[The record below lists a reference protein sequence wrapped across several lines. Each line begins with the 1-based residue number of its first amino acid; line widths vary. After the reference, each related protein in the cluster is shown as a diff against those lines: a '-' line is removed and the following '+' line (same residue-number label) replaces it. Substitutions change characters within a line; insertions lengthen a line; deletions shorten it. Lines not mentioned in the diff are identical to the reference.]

1 MHRLLQRQLRKVFP
15 QGLPDDPKIQ
25 LLVELVES
33 GYQSFSEQLTILE
46 RSLDI
51 SSDELNQRNQTLNSI
66 LDSLPDMSLW
76 MDRDGI
82 IRDVRIGHFDPP
94 LLSHDTDTD
103 CIFELA
109 FIKASSE
116 FQAFLENYQSRGGR
130 SEDIAFQLD
139 DHEYRVRANITAVG
153 NHRWLLVLQDIYLRK
168 KLEEMQYQRLQQSKR
183 AEKQLQQLVNSA
195 PIGILICDPRLN
207 ILMTNDFI
215 CQLFGMSEQDV
226 LSHHPMDFISLR
238 SRELFQRYI
247 QKTIN
252 EQDSQEIARADL
264 LLMLPEKKD
273 IPIEMA
279 FSRLV
284 FEGKPMIIM
293 SITDISERKKLEAML
308 RNLAATDPL
317 TGAFNRRS
325 FMEQAEK
332 SIKTCQRWNCPL
344 SIMILDIDHFKQFN
358 DSYGHAAGDLVL
370 VELVKMADLS
380 TREIDIIGRL
390 GGEEFA
396 VVLPGL
402 GEKEAF
408 EVAKRLRSVVEN
420 MQVNY
425 EQQPLQM
432 TISIGVATLQPS
444 ELNTPLEQLMKQAD
458 EGLYYA
464 KAHGRNCVI
473 SPLLM
478 NG

>member
-25 LLVELVES
+25 LLVELVELVES

-332 SIKTCQRWNCPL
+332 
-344 SIMILDIDHFKQFN
+344 
-358 DSYGHAAGDLVL
+358 
-370 VELVKMADLS
+370 
-380 TREIDIIGRL
+380 
-390 GGEEFA
+390 
-396 VVLPGL
+396 
-402 GEKEAF
+402 
-408 EVAKRLRSVVEN
+408 
-420 MQVNY
+420 
-425 EQQPLQM
+425 
-432 TISIGVATLQPS
+432 
-444 ELNTPLEQLMKQAD
+444 
-458 EGLYYA
+458 
-464 KAHGRNCVI
+464 
-473 SPLLM
+473 
-478 NG
+478 